1 MTRTPEQNAQWLY
14 ELTEQLSPEAE
25 QALDTLL
32 QNEEDE

>member
-14 ELTEQLSPEAE
+14 ELTERLSPEAE
-25 QALDTLL
+25 QALDILL